1 VELKVKNIT
10 TEYIELAWQ
19 EKRATGLPPK
29 LMVIPINISPKVRY
43 QMLGQ
48 SEEDTKSGNVPT
60 ATMDLSTRQIA
71 KQEEVPPAAL
81 PVTENDS
88 ALDLLM
94 DAPKQPATAITS
106 APPALPQESGKP
118 AQAAPRPAPAIESM
132 VRMLFGNP
140 TPTPK

>member
-1 VELKVKNIT
+1 
-10 TEYIELAWQ
+10 
-19 EKRATGLPPK
+19 
-29 LMVIPINISPKVRY
+29 
-43 QMLGQ
+43 
-48 SEEDTKSGNVPT
+48 
-60 ATMDLSTRQIA
+60 MDLSTRQIA

-88 ALDLLM
+88 DLDLLM

-106 APPALPQESGKP
+106 APPAATSTPPALPQESGKP